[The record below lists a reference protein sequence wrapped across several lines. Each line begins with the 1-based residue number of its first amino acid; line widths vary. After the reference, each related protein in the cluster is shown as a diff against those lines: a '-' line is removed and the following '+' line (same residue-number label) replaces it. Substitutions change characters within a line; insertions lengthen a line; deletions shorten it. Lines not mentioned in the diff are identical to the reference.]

1 LLIIRRQFIAS
12 PTGNKLPVGFHK
24 NKKEFEM
31 KGIFNFFIILILT
44 FTLFG
49 CFDKDSVGEPDTTT
63 VTEVNVDDG
72 STDNNEGSDIVTVGD
87 DNVAI
92 NDGAEPVSDHEIN
105 HMRQEA
111 VQEIIYNLE
120 QSRFGTP
127 DSWISF
133 REIKEQYPIMTDEY
147 IKGIFIDHE
156 DIFKGE
162 GQLYMG
168 PMEES
173 PFLPT
178 YGYERWFAHD
188 ISEWILIK
196 GRRE

>member
-1 LLIIRRQFIAS
+1 
-12 PTGNKLPVGFHK
+12 
-24 NKKEFEM
+24 M
-31 KGIFNFFIILILT
+31 KGIFNFFIILVLT

-49 CFDKDSVGEPDTTT
+49 CFDKDSVSDPDTTT
-63 VTEVNVDDG
+63 GVEVTEDDG
-72 STDNNEGSDIVTVGD
+72 STDNNEGNDVVTD
-87 DNVAI
+87 DNSTNDNITVH
-92 NDGAEPVSDHEIN
+92 DGAEPVSDYEIN
-105 HMRQEA
+105 HMREEA
-111 VQEIIYNLE
+111 VQEIISNLK